1 MSHVHLPVVEVRSS
15 LRNDGKR
22 NFVYPADVSGRFNT
36 GRKIGFW
43 ALIAFWLILP
53 WVKLNGQ
60 PALFL
65 DIEHRRFFLF
75 GSTFN
80 AQDIWL
86 MFFLLTGV
94 AFGLVY
100 LTALL
105 GRVWCGYAC
114 PQTVFLEA
122 IYRPIERLVE
132 GPREKRMRR
141 HEHELGFDQAWRSV
155 VKHALYVVASV
166 FVAHIFLSYFVSVP
180 RMFDMVRHNPADHP
194 EAFGWAM
201 GTTAFFYANFAWF
214 REQLCLIVCPYGR
227 LQSVLID
234 DDSLVI
240 GYDQQRGEPRGK
252 AKQEGVGDCVDC
264 NRCVVVCPTGIDI
277 RNGMQL
283 DCIACSACVDACD
296 DVMDKVHRPRGLV
309 RYDSLNGL
317 KGGATKILRP
327 RVYIYTVLLLAGMA
341 ASTFAFG
348 KHKPF
353 ESNILRLPGL
363 PYVVEAG
370 QVRNSFELH
379 LVNKRSGT
387 ETFEISAEPVP
398 GLTFVIA
405 SQSVTLESLAQVRIP
420 VFVTNDQSAQRGD
433 FMVKLHIRRRGAPA
447 GEENLATAKF
457 VGPQK

>member
-1 MSHVHLPVVEVRSS
+1 MNHVHLPVVEVRSS
-15 LRNDGKR
+15 LRGDGSR
-22 NFVYPADVSGRFNT
+22 NFVHPADVHGRFNT
-36 GRKIGFW
+36 GRKVGFW
-43 ALIAFWLILP
+43 ALIAVWLALP
-53 WVKLNGQ
+53 WIQIGGK

-65 DIEHRRFFLF
+65 DIEHRKFYLF
-75 GSTFN
+75 GGTFN

-114 PQTVFLEA
+114 PQTVFLEG

-132 GPREKRMRR
+132 GSREVRIRR
-141 HEHELGFDQAWRSV
+141 NAADFSFDKAFRKV
-155 VKHALYVVASV
+155 VKHALFVVASV
-166 FVAHIFLSYFVSVP
+166 FVAHIFVSYFVSVP
-180 RMFDMVRHNPADHP
+180 RVFEMVRHNPAEHP

-201 GTTAFFYANFAWF
+201 GTTAFFYVDFAWF

-240 GYDQQRGEPRGK
+240 GYDQKRGEPRGK
-252 AKQEGVGDCVDC
+252 AKQEGAGACVDC

-277 RNGMQL
+277 RNGLQL

-296 DVMDKVHRPRGLV
+296 DVMDKLHRPRGLV

-317 KGGATKILRP
+317 AGGKTKVLRP
-327 RVYIYTVLLLAGMA
+327 RIYIYTVLLLAGLA

-348 KHKPF
+348 RHKPF

-363 PYVVEAG
+363 PYVVENG
-370 QVRNSFELH
+370 KVRNSFELH
-379 LVNKRSGT
+379 LVNKRSGP
-387 ETFEISAEPVP
+387 ETFEIAAEPSA
-398 GLTFVIA
+398 GLEFVIA
-405 SQSVTLESLAQVRIP
+405 SQTVSLDSLGQARIP
-420 VFVTNDQSAQRGD
+420 IFVTSDQSGHRGD
-433 FMVKLHIRRRGAPA
+433 FPVSVHVRRRGAPE
-447 GEENLATAKF
+447 GEQVLVTARF
-457 VGPQK
+457 VGPSR

>member
-1 MSHVHLPVVEVRSS
+1 MNHVHLPVLENRSS
-15 LRNDGKR
+15 LRTDGKR
-22 NFVYPADVSGRFNT
+22 NFVHPADVRGRFNT

-43 ALIAFWLILP
+43 ALIAVWLALP
-53 WVKLNGQ
+53 WIKINGQ
-60 PALFL
+60 PTLFL
-65 DIEHRRFFLF
+65 DIEHRKFFLF
-75 GSTFN
+75 GATFN

-114 PQTVFLEA
+114 PQTVFLEG

-132 GPREKRMRR
+132 GSREQRIRR
-141 HEHELGFDQAWRSV
+141 NAGGFTFDKAWRKV
-155 VKHALYVVASV
+155 AKHGLYVLASV

-180 RMFDMVRHNPADHP
+180 KVFEMVRHNPADHP

-201 GTTAFFYANFAWF
+201 GTTAFFYGNFAWF

-240 GYDQQRGEPRGK
+240 GYDQKRGEPRGK
-252 AKQEGVGDCVDC
+252 AKQQGVGDCVDC

-277 RNGMQL
+277 RNGLQL

-296 DVMDKVHRPRGLV
+296 EVMDKLHRPRGLV

-317 KGGATKILRP
+317 RGASKRVLRP
-327 RVYIYTVLLLAGMA
+327 RVYVYTALMIAGLC
-341 ASTFAFG
+341 ASTLAFRQ
-348 KHKPF
+348 HKPF
-353 ESNILRLPGL
+353 EANILRLPGL
-363 PYVVEAG
+363 PYVVEDG
-370 QVRNSFELH
+370 KVRNSFELH
-379 LVNKRSGT
+379 LVNKHPGT
-387 ETFEISAEPVP
+387 ESFEITAEPAP

-405 SQSVTLESLAQVRIP
+405 SPAVSLESLAQVRIP

-433 FMVKLHIRRRGAPA
+433 FPVKIHVRRKGAPE
-447 GEENLATAKF
+447 GEQSLVTAKF
-457 VGPQK
+457 VGPWK